1 MAVSARKP
9 NTTDGACT
17 EETAAGGEYLK
28 LTSYFGERD
37 RSGRHLVADA
47 LLDLYGERGIQNS
60 ILLRGVEGF
69 GLEHH
74 LRTDRLLTLSEDL
87 PVVAEA
93 VDVRARI
100 EDILARVVEIQRR
113 GLVTLERAR
122 ILTDEQTST
131 GGARAAAKLTVY
143 LGRHERVAGRPA
155 FAAVCDLLHGEGV
168 AGASALLGVDGT
180 RHGER
185 RRAKFFA
192 SNAQVPMMIV
202 AVGAQERIAGLR
214 SRLAAMLSDP
224 LLTLERVR
232 VCKRDGHL
240 IELPH
245 ELPGTDEHGFE
256 LWQKLTIVSS
266 EAARYAGRAVHLE
279 LIRRLRQAGAA
290 GATAVRG
297 IWGFHGA
304 HAPHGDKLLS
314 RRRHV
319 PILTAVVDTHE
330 RIAQL
335 FPIVDELTR
344 EQGLVT
350 SEIVPA
356 MSAYAGSEQRGGLR
370 LAQPG
375 LP

>member
-1 MAVSARKP
+1 VSRREP
-9 NTTDGACT
+9 STSHVGA
-17 EETAAGGEYLK
+17 EETNTGEEYLK

-37 RSGRHLVADA
+37 RSEGQLVADA
-47 LLDLYGERGIQNS
+47 LLDLYGQRGIQSS
-60 ILLRGVEGF
+60 ILLRGAEGF

-93 VDVRARI
+93 VDASERI
-100 EDILARVVEIQRR
+100 EEVLARVVEIQRR
-113 GLVTLERAR
+113 GLVTLERAKISKGQDR
-122 ILTDEQTST
+122 IADD
-131 GGARAAAKLTVY
+131 GRAVKLTVY

-155 FAAVCDLLHGEGV
+155 FAAVCDLLHSEGV

-180 RHGER
+180 RQGER

-192 SNAQVPMMIV
+192 ANAQVPMMIV
-202 AVGAQERIAGLR
+202 AVGARERIAGLR
-214 SRLAAMLSDP
+214 PRLAKMLNDP
-224 LLTLERVR
+224 LLMLERVS

-240 IELPH
+240 LESPH
-245 ELPGTDEHGFE
+245 ELPGIDKHGLQ
-256 LWQKLTIVSS
+256 LWQKLTIVNS
-266 EAARYAGRAVHLE
+266 EAADYAGRAMHLE
-279 LIRRLRQAGAA
+279 LIRRLRAAGAA

-314 RRRHV
+314 LRRHV
-319 PILTAVVDTHE
+319 PILTTVVDVPE

-335 FPIVDELTR
+335 FPIVDELTG

-356 MSAYAGSEQRGGLR
+356 MSAYASSERRGGLR
-370 LAQPG
+370 LAERRVS
-375 LP
+375 